1 MRTRTPILAL
11 AVLLVAACSPQ
22 GSGVESTTTED
33 LAVVTTTTTMA
44 ATADRFV
51 TSTVGG
57 AILVHSGVGEEPIT
71 IEQSAGSVS
80 RQPVWLADGSVLFA
94 TVDTAGASRLVAA
107 NPDSG
112 AMIWDTQ
119 LSSRPFYYLPSPPG
133 SATATTSLR
142 NDPGGAGLI
151 SELVGSDGSVE
162 ELSTSSPFYA
172 TWAPDG
178 SQLATHTRQSLL
190 SIRDATG
197 TRILSESTGAFQAP
211 AWVADGL
218 VTLRTTASGQVL
230 SVWSDGSFR
239 DVASVEGSVRFV
251 VGGGKAAIQS
261 VPTDDES
268 GGVQAAT
275 PAQQLPEIPAGRLS
289 VVDLASGSIEPVTDV
304 LTPLFQWDPTGSHL
318 LYATFDTG
326 TTLDFTWHLWS
337 DGQVDDFSSFL
348 AQPQWFRDVVPFF
361 DQYDQSVSLWS
372 ASGEWFAYPAVVD
385 GGPVVVVQPTS
396 GESPMTIPDATW
408 VAWDRRSR

>member
-1 MRTRTPILAL
+1 MRTQAPILAAAL
-11 AVLLVAACSPQ
+11 VLAACSPS
-22 GSGVESTTTED
+22 GTGVESTTTQD
-33 LAVVTTTTTMA
+33 LAATTTTTTTP
-44 ATADRFV
+44 TADRFV
-51 TSTVGG
+51 TTTPGG
-57 AILVHSGVGEEPIT
+57 VVVVHPGVGEEPIT
-71 IEQSAGSVS
+71 ISQPAGSVA
-80 RQPVWLADGSVLFA
+80 RQPVWLADGSILFA
-94 TVDTAGASRLVAA
+94 TVDSAGVSRLVAVDA
-107 NPDSG
+107 DAG
-112 AMIWDTQ
+112 TTKWDTE

-133 SATATTSLR
+133 AAAATTSLR

-151 SELVGSDGSVE
+151 SELIGRDGSIE
-162 ELSTSSPFYA
+162 ELSTLSPFYA

-178 SQLATHTRQSLL
+178 SQLATHVEQSRL
-190 SIRDATG
+190 SIRDAAG
-197 TRILSESTGAFQAP
+197 MSVLSESTGAFQAP

-261 VPTDDES
+261 VPTDDEP
-268 GGVQAAT
+268 GGVQAAM
-275 PAQQLPEIPAGRLS
+275 PVQELPVIPSGRLS

-304 LTPLFQWDPTGSHL
+304 LTPLFQWDPTGSRL

-337 DGQVDDFSSFL
+337 DGQVADFPSFL

-372 ASGEWFAYPAVVD
+372 DSGSSFAYPAVVD
-385 GGPVVVVQPTS
+385 GAPVVVVQPTS
-396 GESPMTIPDATW
+396 GESPTTIPDATW